1 LYQIIEKSLTEKM
14 IDEKIPIEELV
25 EILPASV
32 TYLLKKGIKC
42 IACGEPIWGTL
53 EEAAREKG
61 FGDNDITVFVFDLNE
76 LMNSNRT

>member
-1 LYQIIEKSLTEKM
+1 MMKI

-32 TYLLKKGIKC
+32 AYLSKKGIRC

-61 FGDNDITVFVFDLNE
+61 FGDDEIQGFVSDLNE
-76 LMNSNRT
+76 LRTVQSG

>member
-1 LYQIIEKSLTEKM
+1 M

-25 EILPASV
+25 ELLPASV

-61 FGDNDITVFVFDLNE
+61 FGDRTIEKFVNDLNE
-76 LMNSNRT
+76 LKNAKNRVTDDP